1 VLAWRDQPSTPDSP
15 EWTHTPEAQ
24 RAFENTA
31 DYLTARGIA

>member
-1 VLAWRDQPSTPDSP
+1 PDSP